1 MSIDLRTKKG
11 QFLEEKGKKRIE
23 NETTTFATPCTSAPL
38 FCVLCIDSGDEGVNG
53 EEQDSEAAGDKNCKC
68 APKCAPLTTLQ
79 HKNCNKTIVT
89 NQLYCAVSALHAG
102 N

>member
-1 MSIDLRTKKG
+1 M
-11 QFLEEKGKKRIE
+11 
-23 NETTTFATPCTSAPL
+23 
-38 FCVLCIDSGDEGVNG
+38 CIDSGDEGVNG

-89 NQLYCAVSALHAG
+89 NQLYCAVSALHKG